1 MQAIVDAQKKPVWRK
16 LTCVACTWYLLPKPA
31 CQSSVLSLLVSVYR
45 QYVQLKTGQ
54 DLPREGVDT
63 ALDEVLASYKSELGL
78 TDKEADQL
86 EHFQVSTLA
95 SYQYIVEK
103 ECIDFFHL

>member
-1 MQAIVDAQKKPVWRK
+1 MQLA
-16 LTCVACTWYLLPKPA
+16 KPA
-31 CQSSVLSLLVSVYR
+31 CQSSTLPLSVSVCR

-54 DLPREGVDT
+54 DLPLEGVEA

-78 TDKEADQL
+78 TDKETDQL

-95 SYQYIVEK
+95 SYQYTLENN
-103 ECIDFFHL
+103 CMDFSIFDHGKLRCTLHLGLAAL